1 MSSALLLLVFL
12 LLCGSGVLLCVLLPQ
27 RYSPAVVAWLGA
39 LAAGVLA
46 GFGAE
51 TLWSGAWGP
60 IELWA
65 LPELGPLTLA
75 ADRLSGLFLL
85 VTGAVF
91 LPGAVFAGGCLSRSG
106 TAYRSRLFGIA
117 YLGLLATVGLVLVA
131 ADVLSL
137 LLTWEVM
144 SLLSYLLVIHEHEQ
158 PGRRRAGFLLLAMG
172 EVGALAVAVAL
183 ILLGNAAGSLQ
194 FQAIKGIAASL
205 GPGLAWAV
213 FLLAFF
219 GFGVKAGLLPVNF
232 WLPSAYAAAP
242 AAFVPVLA
250 GATLNLGLYGILRVT
265 IALAP
270 PSVVGPGLVVLVVGA
285 LTALVGIL
293 YATTENDLQT
303 LLAHSSIENAGIV
316 VAGIGAG
323 AVFGAAGHP
332 VLAGMAYVAA
342 LYHLLN
348 HALFKTLLLMG
359 SGAVSAA
366 AGTRDLD
373 RLGGLVRRMPRTG
386 LLMLVG
392 VLAIAA
398 LPPFNG
404 FVSEWLTLQALL
416 RSAELASV
424 PVRIVFALSGAALA
438 LTAALVVTCFA
449 KMYAMGF
456 LGRARSAGAEHA
468 APASPALAWPMAL
481 LALGCLL
488 LGILPT
494 YVIPTLDLVAQPMA
508 GAAAVS
514 ALVPA
519 FFAPAEGAT
528 PLAPGFVAEFHDLGA
543 QVGQGLLPGRGLVV
557 LHPGGAANPVVFAMS
572 TSYLIVILALM
583 LGATWLVVRWLARG
597 RQVVHRPAWAGG
609 VPRLL
614 TGMTYTATGF
624 SNPVRVIFQAIF
636 RPQLV
641 EDTRETVAVH
651 FLTGIRRVRE
661 EEHVVERLVYRPVS
675 RAVLRVS
682 NALARMHHGRVNAY
696 AAYGLLALLAAL
708 ILARL
713 I

>member
-1 MSSALLLLVFL
+1 MSGSVLLLAFL
-12 LLCGSGVLLCVLLPQ
+12 LLCGAGMVLCVLLPE
-27 RYSPAVVAWLGA
+27 RHGGTVVAWLGA
-39 LAAGVLA
+39 FAAAALAW
-46 GFGAE
+46 FGAAV
-51 TLWSGAWGP
+51 LWGGAWGP
-60 IELWA
+60 VELWT
-65 LPELGPLTLA
+65 LPGLGPLTLA

-85 VTGAVF
+85 VTGAVY
-91 LPGAVFAGGCLSRSG
+91 LPGSIFAGGCLAHREPG
-106 TAYRSRLFGIA
+106 YRRRAFSVWNLA
-117 YLGLLATVGLVLVA
+117 LLAAVGLVLVA

-137 LLTWEVM
+137 LLTWEAM
-144 SLLSYLLVIHEHEQ
+144 SLLSHLLVLHGPEQ
-158 PGRRRAGFLLLAMG
+158 PGRSRAGFRLLAMG
-172 EVGALAVAVAL
+172 EAGALAVVVAL
-183 ILLGNAAGSLQ
+183 ILLGQAAGSLQ
-194 FQAIKGIAASL
+194 FQAIKAL
-205 GPGLAWAV
+205 GNLPPGLTWAV
-213 FLLAFF
+213 FVLAFF
-219 GFGVKAGLLPVNF
+219 GFGVKAGLVPVNF
-232 WLPSAYAAAP
+232 WLPPAYTAAP
-242 AAFVPVLA
+242 SAFVPVLA

-265 IALAP
+265 VAMAVPAP
-270 PSVVGPGLVVLVVGA
+270 VGPGLVVLAVGA

-323 AVFGAAGHP
+323 MVFGAAGHP

-342 LYHLLN
+342 LYHMTN

-366 AGTRDLD
+366 TGTRDLD
-373 RLGGLVRRMPRTG
+373 RLGGLIRRMPRTA
-386 LLMLVG
+386 LLVLAG

-404 FVSEWLTLQALL
+404 FVSEWLTLQVLL
-416 RSAELASV
+416 RSVELASV

-438 LTAALVVTCFA
+438 LTAALAVTCFA
-449 KMYAMGF
+449 KVYAMGF
-456 LGRARSAGAEHA
+456 LGRARSADAERA
-468 APASPALAWPMAL
+468 SPASPALAWPMAL

-494 YVIPTLDLVAQPMA
+494 YTIPVLDRVAQPLA
-508 GAAAVS
+508 GASATG
-514 ALVPA
+514 ALVPS
-519 FFAPAEGAT
+519 FFAQQADST
-528 PLAPGFVAEFHDLGA
+528 PLTPAFVAEFHDLGA
-543 QVGQGLLPGRGLVV
+543 QVGQEFLPGRGLVV
-557 LHPGGAANPVVFAMS
+557 LHQGGTANPVVFAMS
-572 TSYLIVILALM
+572 TSYLVVVLALM
-583 LGATWLVVRWLARG
+583 LGLAWLLAGWLARG
-597 RQVVHRPAWAGG
+597 RAVSRRPAWDGG

-614 TGMTYTATGF
+614 AGMTYTATGF

-661 EEHVVERLVYRPVS
+661 EEHVVERLAYRPVS
-675 RAVLRVS
+675 RAVLWVS

-708 ILARL
+708 ILARV